1 MKLSQIDLNLFTVFD
16 AIYRE
21 GGITAAA
28 RRLHLSQP
36 AVSHALS
43 RLRELLGDTLFERRG
58 NEMRATPFAR
68 TLASTVSGSL
78 SDLEQVLQR
87 LGHFDPAQSRRRFT
101 LATRPWQELAL
112 LPELMAAIDR
122 AAPHVE
128 LAVVRSERRE
138 LEDALES
145 GDLDAAVDVAFPHAA
160 EVRRERLASEPLV
173 VLARREHPAL
183 HRGELDL
190 ATYLAQAHVLVTGR
204 ARGGGFEDMALA
216 RLGATRHIRVRCQQH
231 AAASELVSRSDL
243 LLTLTRS
250 QAATVNRRTRNR
262 VFAFPAEIPP
272 MQVFLYWHAT
282 SDEDPASR
290 WFRALIVECLRKRS
304 K

>member
-1 MKLSQIDLNLFTVFD
+1 VKLSQVDLNLFTVFD

-28 RRLHLSQP
+28 KRLHLSQP
-36 AVSHALS
+36 AVSHALA
-43 RLRELLGDTLFERRG
+43 RLRELLGDALFERRG
-58 NEMRATPFAR
+58 NEMVATPAAR

-87 LGHFDPAQSRRRFT
+87 LGQFDAAQSRRRFT

-112 LPELMAAIDR
+112 LPELMSAIDR
-122 AAPHVE
+122 AAPYVE
-128 LAVVRSERRE
+128 LAVVRSERRA

-145 GDLDAAVDVAFPHAA
+145 GELDAAVDVAFPHAA
-160 EVRRERLASEPLV
+160 EVRRERLATEPLV
-173 VLARREHPAL
+173 VLARRDHPAL
-183 HRGELDL
+183 GGELDL
-190 ATYLAQAHVLVTGR
+190 STYLEQAHVLVTGR
-204 ARGGGFEDMALA
+204 SRGGGYEDMALA
-216 RLGATRHIRVRCQQH
+216 RLGATRRIRVRCQQH
-231 AAASELVSRSDL
+231 AAASELVTRSDL

-272 MQVFLYWHAT
+272 MQVYLYWHA
-282 SDEDPASR
+282 SNDGDAASR
-290 WFRALIVECLRKRS
+290 WFRSLIVASLRKRA